1 MPLHN
6 KICCGYIPAKKA
18 SATITAIK
26 PSTIPIATN
35 VSCISTESIFFI
47 IFNLMLT
54 IKLRLKGKLEKN
66 LTIRSVFR
74 GKGIDTKLEKNLAYA
89 SFILYKNYN

>member
-1 MPLHN
+1 
-6 KICCGYIPAKKA
+6 
-18 SATITAIK
+18 
-26 PSTIPIATN
+26 
-35 VSCISTESIFFI
+35 
-47 IFNLMLT
+47 MLT

-89 SFILYKNYN
+89 SFILYKINRKIISQSQKCPKSFSNKWIKFLTNLLFH